1 MCKFLL
7 WCQKKPFS
15 QSLRQQQRLTDA
27 SLRAAGD
34 GRHVAEVRSQRGE
47 AVGKLA
53 DHAQPDGLGGGLL
66 SPRSGRRDCATA
78 SPSLDSAGRCGLA
91 SNVTPQGED
100 VTNTPHSFLH
110 DSRATS
116 ARQSMSSEPDQMAAF
131 LSRCLRSRCS
141 PPTAPIAPPLQHTCP
156 AQPITIQQHPRTRRA
171 RHIAH
176 DGPRPTHHLP
186 RTLTTLG
193 MLFSGLTGRYV
204 LRAGPS
210 SRRLW
215 IPPLRAARAGAGFA
229 GVRIAFGVRIRVGAR
244 LGPS

>member
-1 MCKFLL
+1 MRRLCDCASALAPSAEIGVAAKLL
-7 WCQKKPFS
+7 GLTRGIIDCAHVLTAPV
-15 QSLRQQQRLTDA
+15 SLAMQATE
-27 SLRAAGD
+27 RAAKNCN
-34 GRHVAEVRSQRGE
+34 E
-47 AVGKLA
+47 
-53 DHAQPDGLGGGLL
+53 
-66 SPRSGRRDCATA
+66 
-78 SPSLDSAGRCGLA
+78 
-91 SNVTPQGED
+91 
-100 VTNTPHSFLH
+100 
-110 DSRATS
+110 
-116 ARQSMSSEPDQMAAF
+116 MAAF